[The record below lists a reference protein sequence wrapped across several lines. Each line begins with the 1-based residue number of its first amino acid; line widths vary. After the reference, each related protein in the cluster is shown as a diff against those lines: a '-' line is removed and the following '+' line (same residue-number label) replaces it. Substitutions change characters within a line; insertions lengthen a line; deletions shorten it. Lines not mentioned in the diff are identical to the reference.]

1 MARRGYRLDS
11 HKSPGNRGVEGIPFG
26 GFGPTGAGR
35 KAAAVIWGVF
45 RSRGGESKL
54 EEKERENDRE
64 RETTHPE
71 KRFLASG
78 LFGDFTQKKLIIKT

>member
-1 MARRGYRLDS
+1 M
-11 HKSPGNRGVEGIPFG
+11 
-26 GFGPTGAGR
+26 
-35 KAAAVIWGVF
+35 IWGVF